1 MLLPLTD
8 RNLCYDL
15 VGLETGPVVAFSHS
29 LAADLGMWAEQVPAL
44 AAAGYRSLR
53 IDLRGHGGSGAP
65 PAPYTID
72 ALADD
77 IIAVLD
83 GLSIARCHFVGLS
96 IGGMIG
102 QSLGLRHAGR
112 VQSLMLCDTQTQS
125 PADAATRWGPRIEAV
140 TKAGSLE
147 PIADATI
154 GRWLT
159 EEFRKKHP
167 ARWKQIRDT
176 IVGCKPTGY
185 IGCAQ
190 AIADFNFT
198 ARLGTVKTPTLVVCG
213 TDDPSAGRAESQH
226 IASLFP
232 SGSYD
237 EFPGA
242 RHLPNVEQP
251 DAFNRVLLEWLDAR
265 SKSAAH

>member
-1 MLLPLTD
+1 MLLPLQG
-8 RNLCYDL
+8 RNICYDL
-15 VGLETGPVVAFSHS
+15 VGPESGPAVVFSHS

-44 AAAGYRSLR
+44 VAAGYRALR
-53 IDLRGHGGSGAP
+53 MDLRGHGGSGAP

-77 IIAVLD
+77 VIIVLD
-83 GLSIARCHFVGLS
+83 GLDIDRCHFVGLS

-125 PADAATRWGPRIEAV
+125 PADAASRWGPRIEAIN
-140 TKAGSLE
+140 KAGSLE
-147 PIADATI
+147 PIADATL
-154 GRWLT
+154 GRWFT
-159 EEFRKKHP
+159 EDFRKQH
-167 ARWKQIRDT
+167 AGRWKQIRDT
-176 IVGCKPTGY
+176 VVGCAPTGY

-190 AIADFNFT
+190 AIGNFNFT
-198 ARLGTVKTPTLVVCG
+198 ARLGTVRTPTLVVCG
-213 TDDPSAGRAESQH
+213 TDDPSASPGESRH

-237 EFPGA
+237 DFPGA
-242 RHLPNVEQP
+242 RHLPNVEQAE
-251 DAFNRVLLEWLDAR
+251 AFNRVLLKWLAGR
-265 SKSAAH
+265 K

>member
-1 MLLPLTD
+1 MLLPLIG
-8 RNLCYDL
+8 RNICYDL
-15 VGLETGPVVAFSHS
+15 VGPESGPVVAFSHS

-44 AAAGYRSLR
+44 IAAGYRVLR

-77 IIAVLD
+77 VVAVLD
-83 GLSIARCHFVGLS
+83 AVGESRCHFAGLS

-112 VQSLMLCDTQTQS
+112 VTSLMLCDTQTQS
-125 PADAATRWGPRIEAV
+125 PADAATRWGSRIDAV
-140 TKAGSLE
+140 QKANSLV

-154 GRWLT
+154 ARWLT
-159 EEFRKKHP
+159 DDFKSKHP
-167 ARWKQIRDT
+167 RRWKLIYDS
-176 IVGCKPTGY
+176 IVGCTPTGY
-185 IGCAQ
+185 TGCAQ
-190 AIADFNFT
+190 AIANFNFT
-198 ARLGTVKTPTLVVCG
+198 ARLKTVTIPTLVVCG
-213 TDDPSAGRAESQH
+213 TDDPSAAPAESRH

-232 SGSYD
+232 NGSYAD
-237 EFPGA
+237 FAGA

-251 DAFNRVLLEWLDAR
+251 EAFNRVLLDWLG
-265 SKSAAH
+265 KHK

>member
-1 MLLPLTD
+1 MLLPLQG
-8 RNLCYDL
+8 RKICYDL
-15 VGLETGPVVAFSHS
+15 VGPESGKVVAFSHS
-29 LAADLGMWAEQVPAL
+29 LAADLGMWAEQVPVL
-44 AAAGYRSLR
+44 AAAGYRALR

-77 IIAVLD
+77 VVTVLD

-125 PADAATRWGPRIEAV
+125 PADAATRWGPRIEAANR
-140 TKAGSLE
+140 AGSLE
-147 PIADATI
+147 PIADETI

-159 EEFRKKHP
+159 PAYKKAHP
-167 ARWKQIRDT
+167 GRWQQIRDT
-176 IVGCKPTGY
+176 IGGCTPLGY
-185 IGCAQ
+185 EGCAR
-190 AIADFNFT
+190 AIANFNFT
-198 ARLGTVKTPTLVVCG
+198 ERLSTVKTPTLVVCG
-213 TDDPSAGRAESQH
+213 TEDPSASPEASRR
-226 IASLFP
+226 IAGLFP
-232 SGSYD
+232 NGSYD

-242 RHLPNVEQP
+242 KHLPNVEQP
-251 DAFNRVLLEWLDAR
+251 EAFNRVLLAWLGKHR
-265 SKSAAH
+265 

>member
-1 MLLPLTD
+1 MLLPLPG
-8 RNLCYDL
+8 RNICYDV
-15 VGLETGPVVAFSHS
+15 VGPESGQVVAFSHS

-44 AAAGYRSLR
+44 AAAGYRVLR

-77 IIAVLD
+77 VIAVLD
-83 GLSIARCHFVGLS
+83 GLSVSLCHFVGLS

-125 PADAATRWGPRIEAV
+125 PADAATRWGPRIDAV
-140 TKAGSLE
+140 LKAGSLE
-147 PIADATI
+147 PITDATI
-154 GRWLT
+154 ARWLT
-159 EEFRKKHP
+159 DDFRKKHP
-167 ARWKQIRDT
+167 GRWKQIRDS
-176 IVGCKPTGY
+176 IVGCGPTGY

-190 AIADFNFT
+190 AIAKFNFT
-198 ARLGTVKTPTLVVCG
+198 ERLKSVNTPTLVVCG
-213 TDDPSAGRAESQH
+213 TDDPSAGSAESRH

-232 SGSYD
+232 NGSYD
-237 EFPGA
+237 DFPGA

-251 DAFNRVLLEWLDAR
+251 EAFNRVLLNWLGTQ
-265 SKSAAH
+265 K

>member
-1 MLLPLTD
+1 MLLPLPG
-8 RNLCYDL
+8 RNICHDL
-15 VGLETGPVVAFSHS
+15 VGPDSGQVVAFSHS

-44 AAAGYRSLR
+44 TAAGYRALR

-72 ALADD
+72 ELADD
-77 IIAVLD
+77 VIAVLD
-83 GLSIARCHFVGLS
+83 GLGIDRCHFVGLS

-112 VQSLMLCDTQTQS
+112 MQSLMLCDTQTQS
-125 PADAATRWGPRIEAV
+125 PADAATRWGPRIQAV

-147 PIADATI
+147 PIADETI

-159 EEFRKKHP
+159 QDYKKYHP
-167 ARWKQIRDT
+167 GRWKQIRDS
-176 IVGCKPTGY
+176 IVGCGPTGY

-190 AIADFNFT
+190 AIGNFNFT
-198 ARLGTVKTPTLVVCG
+198 ARLGTVTTPTLVVCG
-213 TDDPSAGRAESQH
+213 TEDPSATPAESRR
-226 IASLFP
+226 ISGLFP
-232 SGSYD
+232 KGSYD

-251 DAFNRVLLEWLDAR
+251 GDFNRVLLNWLSAR
-265 SKSAAH
+265 K

>member
-1 MLLPLTD
+1 MLLPLPG

-15 VGLETGPVVAFSHS
+15 VGLERGPVVAFSHS

-44 AAAGYRSLR
+44 AAAGYRVLR

-65 PAPYTID
+65 PVPYTID
-72 ALADD
+72 ELADD
-77 IIAVLD
+77 VVSVLD
-83 GLSIARCHFVGLS
+83 GLGVARCHFVGLS

-112 VQSLMLCDTQTQS
+112 MQSLMLCDTQSQS

-140 TKAGSLE
+140 RKAGALE
-147 PIADATI
+147 PIADETI

-159 EEFRKKHP
+159 QNYRKDNP
-167 ARWKQIRDT
+167 GRWKQIRDT
-176 IVGCKPTGY
+176 IAGCTPTGY

-190 AIADFNFT
+190 AIANFNFT
-198 ARLGTVKTPTLVVCG
+198 ARLETVRTPTLVVCG
-213 TDDPSAGRAESQH
+213 TEDPSATPVESRR
-226 IASLFP
+226 IAGLFEN
-232 SGSYD
+232 GSYD

-251 DAFNRVLLEWLDAR
+251 EAFNRVLLEWLAAR
-265 SKSAAH
+265 K

>member
-1 MLLPLTD
+1 MPLPLQG
-8 RNLCYDL
+8 RNICYDII
-15 VGLETGPVVAFSHS
+15 GPESGQVVAFSHS

-44 AAAGYRSLR
+44 AAAGYRALR
-53 IDLRGHGGSGAP
+53 IDLRGHGGSTAL

-72 ALADD
+72 QLADD
-77 IIAVLD
+77 VVTVLD
-83 GLSIARCHFVGLS
+83 GLGIGSCHFVGLS

-140 TKAGSLE
+140 LKAGSLE

-159 EEFRKKHP
+159 ENFRKKNP
-167 ARWKQIRDT
+167 GRWKQIRDT
-176 IVGCKPTGY
+176 IAGCAPTGY
-185 IGCAQ
+185 FGCAQ
-190 AIADFNFT
+190 AIGNFNFT
-198 ARLGTVKTPTLVVCG
+198 ARLGTVKAPTLVVCG
-213 TDDPSAGRAESQH
+213 TDDPSAAPAESRH
-226 IASLFP
+226 IASLFRG
-232 SGSYD
+232 GSYD
-237 EFPGA
+237 DFPGA

-251 DAFNRVLLEWLDAR
+251 EAFNRVLLKWLAAR
-265 SKSAAH
+265 K